1 MLSFWLCSMQ
11 KADEAQ
17 FCMKG
22 QLNTPAESRKK
33 KKKKI
38 CNHIW
43 SHHCDVISDITHTP
57 TLTFNIS

>member
-33 KKKKI
+33 KKKKSATI
-38 CNHIW
+38 SGHII
-43 SHHCDVISDITHTP
+43 VM
-57 TLTFNIS
+57 